1 MTDAAL
7 PADADDSRAPR
18 SAAEIEREI
27 GRSRR
32 RIGLTLD
39 ALAQR
44 LAPRRLLQKGL
55 DMTSRLFAM
64 ATPTAADIAGK
75 LRAPPLALGLIG
87 AGIAWLVADNIGRLL
102 RRQPAGAGGAPRAGL
117 GNGEIPESGETIA
130 IGNGAVAD
138 DSGGDH
144 LRPADVV
151 AGNPLLIGLLCLG
164 AGAALAALLPSSRGE
179 QQLLA
184 PAREDAWQAAETLG
198 HRLAARLRDFGR
210 CSAAATAEPPAAE

>member
-1 MTDAAL
+1 MTDTAMAAG
-7 PADADDSRAPR
+7 ADDSRAPR

-39 ALAQR
+39 ALAQL

-55 DMTSRLFAM
+55 EMTSRLFGRA
-64 ATPTAADIAGK
+64 APAAADIVGK
-75 LRAPPLALGLIG
+75 LRARPLALGLIG

-102 RRQPAGAGGAPRAGL
+102 RRQPAGAGAQRAGL
-117 GNGEIPESGETIA
+117 GNGQIPESGETIA
-130 IGNGAVAD
+130 TGNGADAEGLD
-138 DSGGDH
+138 GDPM
-144 LRPADVV
+144 RPADVV
-151 AGNPLLIGLLCLG
+151 GGNPLLIGLLCLG
-164 AGAALAALLPSSRGE
+164 AGAALAALLPSSPGE
-179 QQLLA
+179 QRLLA